1 MFLYDL
7 ESRNNCQ
14 SDIPGIYS
22 DSETCSTLLNIR
34 KNNSNKIVIAR
45 YGYQLYQEQN

>member
-14 SDIPGIYS
+14 SDIPGNS